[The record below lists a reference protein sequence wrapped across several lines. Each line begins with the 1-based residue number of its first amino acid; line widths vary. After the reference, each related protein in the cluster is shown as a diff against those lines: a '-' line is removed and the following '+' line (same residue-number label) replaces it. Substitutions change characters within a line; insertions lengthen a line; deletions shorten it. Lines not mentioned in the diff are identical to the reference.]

1 MNLNEFVND
10 IASKILKDV
19 REAETKM
26 VLQDIIMIY
35 ENSYLSYG
43 HYLDV
48 IKKGNERID
57 EIKNKQDILVSAFNV
72 NTTYYVKHT
81 ILEEFEFDFIR
92 SLRPLY
98 RKDEL
103 DELYDDNNAY
113 KATLYDEDEDE

>member
-1 MNLNEFVND
+1 MNLDEFVSD

-26 VLQDIIMIY
+26 ALQDIIMIY
-35 ENSYLSYG
+35 ENCYINYG
-43 HYLDV
+43 HYLDT

-57 EIKNKQDILVSAFNV
+57 EIKNKQNNLVSAFNI

-98 RKDEL
+98 REGK
-103 DELYDDNNAY
+103 
-113 KATLYDEDEDE
+113 